1 MSTLESISPSSSRST
16 ASPSDSAGASP
27 RSEETSN
34 LDDDT
39 GQKKEKRKLVRTCYT
54 NEQIQKLMRIFHE
67 NPYPD
72 SEQMEDIAREFG
84 VADNKIKVHVYVF
97 TKHLKQKNILSEK
110 YLPCKSVIL
119 LQMF

>member
-16 ASPSDSAGASP
+16 ASPSDSTGASP

-34 LDDDT
+34 IDDDT
-39 GQKKEKRKLVRTCYT
+39 DQKKKKRKLVRTCYT

-72 SEQMEDIAREFG
+72 SEQMEDMAREFG
-84 VADNKIKVHVYVF
+84 VADNKIKVHVYSKTF
-97 TKHLKQKNILSEK
+97 
-110 YLPCKSVIL
+110 
-119 LQMF
+119 